1 MDPHYSPEISVKVT
15 LVNFAIT
22 SEGLEDQM
30 LGLVV
35 AKEQPE
41 MEEKKQQ
48 LTKDSAS
55 MAKEK
60 KDLEDEIL
68 RLLSADGDIL
78 ESKELIMTLE
88 VSKKTSEEI
97 NKKMAEGKVTSA
109 EIDRVRKFYIPY
121 AIRTAILYFCVTELS
136 VTDPMY
142 QFSLQWY
149 QTLATLG
156 IENAPSAQEME
167 VRIQNLITYFT
178 YNLYSA
184 VCRGLFEAHKPL
196 FSFSL
201 ALKIFGAEID
211 GTELRL
217 LLTGPLSEVES
228 GKEPPRDWISP
239 Q

>member
-1 MDPHYSPEISVKVT
+1 
-15 LVNFAIT
+15 
-22 SEGLEDQM
+22 
-30 LGLVV
+30 
-35 AKEQPE
+35 

-48 LTKDSAS
+48 LTKESAE
-55 MAKEK
+55 MAKVK
-60 KDLEDEIL
+60 KDWEDEIL

-78 ESKELIMTLE
+78 ESKELIATLE

-97 NKKMAEGKVTSA
+97 NKKMAEGKVTSV

-121 AIRTAILYFCVTELS
+121 AVRTAILYFCVTELS

-149 QTLATLG
+149 QALATLG
-156 IENAPSAQEME
+156 IENAPGAQEME
-167 VRIQNLITYFT
+167 VRLKNLISYFT

-201 ALKIFGAEID
+201 TLKIYHYEID
-211 GTELRL
+211 QTELRL

-228 GKEPPRDWISP
+228 GKEPPRDWVTP
-239 Q
+239 QMWNEIQTLAQLPHFAGLDDDFGNMSLNWDSLYHDQNAQ